1 MKKEKIAEFTRKISQ
16 SNRSELI
23 VVIYDVYFVCLSDA
37 RDFYQNKNW
46 DDFKESVRH
55 AQRAI
60 DELIDVL
67 DFSYELAGNLYRIYM
82 FCKDMLAKAIYA
94 RQLTE
99 IETAERLMRKLYESF
114 VQVARQDQSKPL
126 MQNAQQV
133 YAGFTYGR
141 DELTETCQDFTN
153 NRGFLV

>member
-23 VVIYDVYFVCLSDA
+23 VVIYDIYFVCLSDA
-37 RDFYQNKNW
+37 RAAYKNEQW

-60 DELIDVL
+60 DELIDAL
-67 DFSYELAGNLYRIYM
+67 DFSYELARNLCQIYM
-82 FCKDMLAKAIYA
+82 FCKDTLAKAIYA
-94 RQLTE
+94 RQISE
-99 IETAERLMRKLYESF
+99 IETAERLMGKLYESF
-114 VQVARQDQSKPL
+114 VQVAKQDLSKPL

-141 DELTETCQDFTN
+141 EELTETCQDFTN